1 MQFDEQLNF
10 LKEWL
15 AAPLRIGAVAPS
27 GDSLAEIITRDISAE
42 HAPVI
47 ELGPGTGVF
56 TRSLIERGIPENKLA
71 LVESSQEF
79 AKRLEGQFP
88 ASNILCIDASTLD
101 QIELFDGEQAGAIIS
116 GLPLFSMP
124 NRKVVEILQASFS
137 HLRPGGFFFQFTYG
151 PRCPVARQVLETC
164 DLRAK
169 RIGGTLKNVP
179 PAAVYQLSRR
189 NTPNRQE
196 DRASARK
203 AKLASA
209 GR

>member
-1 MQFDEQLNF
+1 MQFADQFNF

-15 AAPLRIGAVAPS
+15 SAPLRIGAVAPS

-71 LVESSQEF
+71 LVESSLEF

-88 ASNILCIDASTLD
+88 ASRILCMDASGLD
-101 QIELFDGEQAGAIIS
+101 QIELFEGQQAGAIIS
-116 GLPLFSMP
+116 GLPLFSMQ
-124 NRKVVEILQASFS
+124 NRKVVEILQASFA

-151 PRCPVARQVLETC
+151 PCCPVAPQVLETC
-164 DLRAK
+164 DLSANRV
-169 RIGGTLKNVP
+169 GGTLKNVP
-179 PAAVYQLSRR
+179 PAAVYRLSRR
-189 NTPNRQE
+189 NTPNGQ
-196 DRASARK
+196 DSSSVGKTKMASV
-203 AKLASA
+203 